1 MIAQER
7 KSRVRLP
14 EERVELDKSTWG
26 PEVILGGKGILADEM
41 GLGKTIELIALI
53 LLNDCISNDGNFPVR
68 FDDLTRVRNTLI
80 VAPNILVNQWC
91 SELQKH
97 APCLTVT
104 VYDGMQTDPSI
115 NSTCSLYEISL
126 TRRFRGPNQE
136 QSRGSHQLR
145 STAPRDSL
153 C

>member
-7 KSRVRLP
+7 KTRLRLL
-14 EERVELDKSTWG
+14 EECEDLDKCTWG
-26 PEVILGGKGILADEM
+26 TEVVLGGKGILADEM

-53 LLNDCISNDGNFPVR
+53 LLNDSITNDGNLPFR
-68 FDDLTRVRNTLI
+68 KDEMLRVKNTLI

-104 VYDGMQTDPSI
+104 VYDGMQTDPEVTSKQ
-115 NSTCSLYEISL
+115 N
-126 TRRFRGPNQE
+126 R
-136 QSRGSHQLR
+136 
-145 STAPRDSL
+145 
-153 C
+153 

>member
-7 KSRVRLP
+7 RTRARLP

-53 LLNDCISNDGNFPVR
+53 LLNDCVTNDGNFPVR
-68 FDDLTRVRNTLI
+68 GVDDLTRVRNTLI

-97 APCLTVT
+97 APSLTVA
-104 VYDGMQTDPSI
+104 VYDGMQTDTSV
-115 NSTCSLYEISL
+115 NSAYY
-126 TRRFRGPNQE
+126 
-136 QSRGSHQLR
+136 
-145 STAPRDSL
+145 
-153 C
+153 